1 MIKAI
6 FSVKR
11 FFGDN
16 RFENVFVD
24 QPLFIT
30 LVLEEDKGSEHLIPW
45 GSKLSFKTKFYR
57 LRNVFF
63 PKVKRVFMNKN
74 N

>member
-1 MIKAI
+1 M
-6 FSVKR
+6 
-11 FFGDN
+11 
-16 RFENVFVD
+16 FVD